1 MGKIFGMPLEP
12 MVLGHLQS
20 LAVLVDALSAAP
32 FVHIVMHDGLA
43 AGAFEWT
50 LLYSRHNDNILAGT
64 DIIIHC
70 DGLVMIWMGVQQRW
84 VSLAGTDTDIIP
96 RAPEQW

>member
-1 MGKIFGMPLEP
+1 MVASYLAVTPENTVTPYTMGKIFGMPLEP

-20 LAVLVDALSAAP
+20 LAILVDALLATS
-32 FVHIVMHDGLA
+32 FVYIVMHDELA
-43 AGAFEWT
+43 TGAFEWT

-70 DGLVMIWMGVQQRW
+70 DELVMI
-84 VSLAGTDTDIIP
+84 
-96 RAPEQW
+96 

>member
-1 MGKIFGMPLEP
+1 MTSYAMGKIFGMPLKL
-12 MVLGHLQS
+12 MILSYLQS
-20 LAVLVDALSAAP
+20 LAILVDTLLATS
-32 FVHIVMHDGLA
+32 FIYIVMHDGLA

-70 DGLVMIWMGVQQRW
+70 DGLVMI
-84 VSLAGTDTDIIP
+84 
-96 RAPEQW
+96 

>member
-1 MGKIFGMPLEP
+1 MVAPHLAVTPGNTVTPYAMGKIFGMPLKP
-12 MVLGHLQS
+12 IVLSYLQS
-20 LAVLVDALSAAP
+20 LAILVDALSAAP
-32 FVHIVMHDGLA
+32 FIHIVMHDELA

-70 DGLVMIWMGVQQRW
+70 DELVMI
-84 VSLAGTDTDIIP
+84 
-96 RAPEQW
+96 

>member
-1 MGKIFGMPLEP
+1 MVAPHLAVAPGNTVTPYAMGKIFGMPLEP

-20 LAVLVDALSAAP
+20 LAILVDTLLATS
-32 FVHIVMHDGLA
+32 FIHIVMHDELA
-43 AGAFEWT
+43 AGAFKWT

-70 DGLVMIWMGVQQRW
+70 DGLVMI
-84 VSLAGTDTDIIP
+84 
-96 RAPEQW
+96 